1 MNATMYQDSNLQ
13 MDERR
18 HEVRVNGSRVSL
30 TRIEWKLLA
39 VFVMNPSMVISP
51 EQIWKV
57 VWNENHPNLELI
69 KWHISNLRKK
79 LKFPIHGGPFVT
91 VRGFGYRY
99 DSNPEEARA

>member
-30 TRIEWKLLA
+30 TPIEWKLLA
-39 VFVMNPSMVISP
+39 VFVSNPDQVISIK
-51 EQIWKV
+51 QLWRA
-57 VWNENHPNLELI
+57 VWRIEYPSGRLI

-79 LKFPIHGGPFVT
+79 LWFLA
-91 VRGFGYRY
+91 RGLRR
-99 DSNPEEARA
+99 SRCEAIMVIALGSTPKL